1 MSLLVQA
8 TSAVII
14 AWTLGL
20 VIAWRLAIVSI
31 AVQPLIIM
39 CFYTR
44 RVMLKRMSR
53 KAIKEQNESTKLAA
67 EAVSNLRIVTAF
79 SSQERILNL
88 LKGTQVG
95 PRKESIRQ
103 SWFAGIALGLSLS
116 IKSCNWS
123 LNFWYGGKLASQGYI
138 TPREVFQTI
147 IILVSTGRVIAE
159 AGSMTTILARG
170 WDAVRSVFDILDKN
184 TKIEPENLE
193 GYQPEAIIG
202 HIELCDVH
210 FAYPTR
216 PNVMIFQGF
225 SINVEAGKSMALVGK
240 SGSGKSTIIGLIERF
255 YDPLNGT
262 VKIDGQDIR
271 SYHLRSLRTYIA
283 LVNQEPTLFAGSIRE
298 NITYGTPSKTVS
310 EVEMMDAAR
319 AANIHDFITRQK
331 EGYETWCG
339 DKGLQLSGGQKQRIA
354 IARAILRN
362 PTILLLD
369 EATSAL
375 DSHSEKVVQEALER
389 IVVGRTSVVVAHKLC
404 TIQKCNQIAVLDK
417 GLVVEKG
424 THSSLMAKGPTGVY
438 HSLVNLQTIEPE
450 IIVPN

>member
-1 MSLLVQA
+1 
-8 TSAVII
+8 
-14 AWTLGL
+14 
-20 VIAWRLAIVSI
+20 
-31 AVQPLIIM
+31 
-39 CFYTR
+39 
-44 RVMLKRMSR
+44 MSR

-103 SWFAGIALGLSLS
+103 SWFAGIALGLSQS

-147 IILVSTGRVIAE
+147 IILVTTGRVIAE
-159 AGSMTTILARG
+159 AGSMTTIIARG
-170 WDAVRSVFDILDKN
+170 WDAIRSVFDILDKN

-193 GYQPEAIIG
+193 GYQPEKIIG

-255 YDPLNGT
+255 YDPLKGM

-298 NITYGTPSKTVS
+298 NITYGAPSKTVS

-389 IVVGRTSVVVAHKLC
+389 IMVGRTSVVVLLWHISCVLYKSVIKLQC
-404 TIQKCNQIAVLDK
+404 WIK
-417 GLVVEKG
+417 GL
-424 THSSLMAKGPTGVY
+424 
-438 HSLVNLQTIEPE
+438 
-450 IIVPN
+450 